1 MPKQKTDNR
10 SVGTRFEAELCEI
23 LAQHGFW
30 AHNMQQN
37 SAGQP
42 ADIIAVRGAFHTLI
56 DCKHIADDSGF
67 PFSQIRE
74 NQRSAMKMFQKKCH
88 EFCYFAF
95 KLPDDTIWLITLE
108 RMDTLAG
115 RGKQGSPT
123 MKSGVGRH
131 GHLKH
136 GWTAARHGRRIHE
149 HKDHEHDICP
159 GSFQ

>member
-115 RGKQGSPT
+115 RGKTRLTDDEIRGGQAWSLEAWLDSSKT
-123 MKSGVGRH
+123 
-131 GHLKH
+131 
-136 GWTAARHGRRIHE
+136 WAEDT
-149 HKDHEHDICP
+149 
-159 GSFQ
+159 

>member
-56 DCKHIADDSGF
+56 DCKHVADDKGF
-67 PFSQIRE
+67 PFSEIRE

-95 KLPDDTIWLITLE
+95 KLSDDTIWLITLE

-115 RGKQGSPT
+115 RGKTRLTDDEIRGGQAWSLEAWLDSSKT
-123 MKSGVGRH
+123 
-131 GHLKH
+131 
-136 GWTAARHGRRIHE
+136 WAEDT
-149 HKDHEHDICP
+149 
-159 GSFQ
+159 

>member
-10 SVGTRFEAELCEI
+10 SIGNRFEAELCEI

-42 ADIIAVRGAFHTLI
+42 ADIIAIRGAFHTLI
-56 DCKHIADDSGF
+56 DCKHIADDKGF
-67 PFSQIRE
+67 PFSEIRE

-115 RGKQGSPT
+115 RGKTRLTDDEIRGGQAWSLEAWLDSSKT
-123 MKSGVGRH
+123 
-131 GHLKH
+131 
-136 GWTAARHGRRIHE
+136 WAEDT
-149 HKDHEHDICP
+149 
-159 GSFQ
+159 

>member
-1 MPKQKTDNR
+1 MQKTDNR
-10 SVGTRFEAELCEI
+10 SVGNRFEAELCEI

-56 DCKHIADDSGF
+56 DCKHIAGNDGF

-74 NQRSAMKMFQKKCH
+74 NQRSAMKMFQRKCGQL
-88 EFCYFAF
+88 CYFAF

-108 RMDTLAG
+108 RMDTLINRKKTRLTDEEIRTQTWSLESWLDSSKTWAEE
-115 RGKQGSPT
+115 
-123 MKSGVGRH
+123 V
-131 GHLKH
+131 
-136 GWTAARHGRRIHE
+136 
-149 HKDHEHDICP
+149 
-159 GSFQ
+159 